1 VNEPTVFIVD
11 DDQAVARSLRW
22 LIESVRLRVET
33 FCSAQAFIDGYD
45 AAKPGCLV
53 LDVRMPGMSGL
64 ELQERLAAQRIHIPI
79 IFITGHGDVQMAV
92 RAVQAGA
99 FDFVEKPFNDQDL
112 LDRIQRA
119 ITRDA
124 EWRDRDL
131 QQARLRALFAT
142 LTPRETEVLDLV
154 VEGLSNKAVAN
165 ALGLS
170 AKTVEV
176 HRAKVMEKMHARSL
190 SDLVK
195 MAMQRQPADA
205 GNVRK
210 LGFAPAQHA
219 QQRRKKHIG
228 IKRLGQEI
236 VHSRLEAPRFVLRE
250 SIRRHGDDRNLL
262 AADHLANPPRRI
274 QPVHVRHLHVH
285 QYRRIGRPARRFDG
299 LGAIA
304 CGIHGQ
310 SGRFQVQP
318 RNLPV
323 DRFVIDRQDALPGVA
338 LAQCRLGRARGKRR
352 CRHFGPASP
361 FFRRAVN
368 QNVLPAPGVLSAP
381 TSPPINSARR
391 RLMANPSPVPPYR
404 RVVELSACSK
414 APNSL
419 ESASGAIPIPVSSTE
434 NSSSAESGF
443 LPRS

>member
-1 VNEPTVFIVD
+1 MSEPTVFIVD

-22 LIESVRLRVET
+22 LIETVRLRVET
-33 FCSAQAFIDGYD
+33 YGSAQSFIDGYD
-45 AAKPGCLV
+45 PARPGCLV

-64 ELQERLAAQRIHIPI
+64 ELQERLAAQRIRIPI

-142 LTPRETEVLDLV
+142 LTPRETEVLELV

-195 MAMQRQPADA
+195 MAMQRQ
-205 GNVRK
+205 
-210 LGFAPAQHA
+210 
-219 QQRRKKHIG
+219 
-228 IKRLGQEI
+228 
-236 VHSRLEAPRFVLRE
+236 S
-250 SIRRHGDDRNLL
+250 
-262 AADHLANPPRRI
+262 
-274 QPVHVRHLHVH
+274 
-285 QYRRIGRPARRFDG
+285 
-299 LGAIA
+299 
-304 CGIHGQ
+304 
-310 SGRFQVQP
+310 
-318 RNLPV
+318 
-323 DRFVIDRQDALPGVA
+323 
-338 LAQCRLGRARGKRR
+338 
-352 CRHFGPASP
+352 
-361 FFRRAVN
+361 
-368 QNVLPAPGVLSAP
+368 
-381 TSPPINSARR
+381 
-391 RLMANPSPVPPYR
+391 
-404 RVVELSACSK
+404 
-414 APNSL
+414 
-419 ESASGAIPIPVSSTE
+419 
-434 NSSSAESGF
+434 
-443 LPRS
+443 